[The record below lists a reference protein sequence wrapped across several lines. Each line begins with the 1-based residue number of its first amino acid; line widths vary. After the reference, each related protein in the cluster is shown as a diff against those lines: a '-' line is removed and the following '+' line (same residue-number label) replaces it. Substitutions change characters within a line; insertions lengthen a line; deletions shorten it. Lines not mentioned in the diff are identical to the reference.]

1 MKAVV
6 AKREDGFWI
15 VEPYKHAP
23 LVVDGEN
30 KYGEDIA
37 GPFNSEQEAINYYM
51 RMDYETY

>member
-37 GPFNSEQEAINYYM
+37 GPFNSQQEAINYYM